1 MSESIR
7 RNWIPLAVTTALS
20 VVGALLLLSS
30 RAGAL
35 EQRVTALEQRQ
46 TAIDQRLDRILT
58 VLQETRE
65 GIIRVQ
71 TKLDERPPAAR

>member
-1 MSESIR
+1 MR
-7 RNWIPLAVTTALS
+7 RNWVPLVVTTALS

-46 TAIDQRLDRILT
+46 TAIDRTAPVRTDGKASR
-58 VLQETRE
+58 TRNA
-65 GIIRVQ
+65 VPCY
-71 TKLDERPPAAR
+71 DN